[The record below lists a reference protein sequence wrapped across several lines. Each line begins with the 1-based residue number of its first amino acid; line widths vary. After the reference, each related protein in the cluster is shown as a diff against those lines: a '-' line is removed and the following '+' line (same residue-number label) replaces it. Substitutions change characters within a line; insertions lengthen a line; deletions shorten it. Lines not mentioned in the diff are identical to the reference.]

1 MHSLCSSTRNLSTPI
16 SSPTL
21 TLHSRALCPTHVTC
35 YMLCVRARSVQQQD
49 LARLA
54 VRRCECGAHHFE
66 GEEAQV
72 PGEYGAANRSQELR
86 PRERQT
92 ILRHHQVLSFTLI

>member
-1 MHSLCSSTRNLSTPI
+1 MMPRARN
-16 SSPTL
+16 
-21 TLHSRALCPTHVTC
+21 
-35 YMLCVRARSVQQQD
+35 MLCVRSVEQQD

-86 PRERQT
+86 SRQGQT
-92 ILRHHQVLSFTLI
+92 ILRHHQVLSFNLVYTIIRLFNTLSNLI